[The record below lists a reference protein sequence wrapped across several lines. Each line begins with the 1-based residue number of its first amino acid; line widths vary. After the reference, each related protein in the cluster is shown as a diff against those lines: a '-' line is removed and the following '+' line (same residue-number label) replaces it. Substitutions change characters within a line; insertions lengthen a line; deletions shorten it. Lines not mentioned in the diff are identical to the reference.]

1 MIQWVGWGWLNSRE
15 TDCSY
20 NSAVNLCWPW
30 LFLPLCSISPLLLS
44 HHGPKNIEC
53 DQSDC
58 LLLPVSHAVLSIRFF
73 THPYSCSKKQGDVS
87 ISPPSPLY
95 SCQQFPYSHSLHRVS
110 IEFISPFK
118 INVMMTNHAAGAAG
132 TSTENQERESQIWH
146 HSAQH
151 SLCTEVSATEG
162 LTPCHVTAGIHSASQ
177 GSLLLISAGF
187 KPTSN
192 TCVFATV

>member
-1 MIQWVGWGWLNSRE
+1 MQCFPFASSPIPILAARNKE
-15 TDCSY
+15 M
-20 NSAVNLCWPW
+20 SASHLHLPFIPASSFPTPT
-30 LFLPLCSISPLLLS
+30 LF
-44 HHGPKNIEC
+44 
-53 DQSDC
+53 
-58 LLLPVSHAVLSIRFF
+58 
-73 THPYSCSKKQGDVS
+73 
-87 ISPPSPLY
+87 
-95 SCQQFPYSHSLHRVS
+95 RVS
-110 IEFISPFK
+110 IEFICPFK

-192 TCVFATV
+192 TCVFQQSKEQTI